1 MFKSFGKKGGKNG
14 MSDEQRKR
22 RADAQ
27 AAKARDKIV
36 ALTKDLQK
44 ANEDNRE
51 LLQKYNKV
59 SEEFDELEDK
69 AADLEE
75 RVDTLTSEL
84 KQANEEKAQACN
96 DKIKAEEDLRF
107 AEAMKSNALGEVEGL
122 EIKLKEALG
131 ELEMRAK
138 NESSLEDQL
147 TKQAGEMGKL
157 KDKLRTETHQNS
169 ISGGVIEDL
178 KADIEKLKTTI
189 ENNCLAKKKEIDI
202 NFMREAD
209 TCSFMNRIIWG
220 QRDQIQ
226 KLRNEADRYLEV
238 KRADHRAEQRQ
249 VCRTRIRENV
259 EKLTKQQHELLLLLG
274 DPMHFTKT
282 KSLVSIAQRS
292 EMTHTV
298 IQKNQRTLASVNQA
312 SAAIDEFTEAA
323 ENGDNDRL
331 LFLLN
336 EVGISINSIDSGGF
350 TALQAASKR
359 NQIGTVKLLIKEGAD
374 LEACH
379 DWAPSLAIAASEGF
393 LDVVK
398 LLLAKGAMLHA
409 RDVDART
416 ALMCAANKGHPDVV
430 EFLLRP
436 SQDLELQDRD
446 GSTALHLC
454 CNAPGE
460 FEGGVLAK
468 RRAETMHC
476 LVRRGVNVEAAD
488 RFGNTALHVCA
499 ISDNTS
505 CSKILVG
512 YGADLG
518 AVNRAKQTPAD
529 TGRHY
534 KHIKFTKW
542 INGVLRILYERRK
555 SAEREAQQKMWEL
568 DQQQMK

>member
-1 MFKSFGKKGGKNG
+1 MMWYAGVEVTGAAEATAQSTAFTLLHNETLESGRYVPNYDEDDAKNDIMTLLYPNFVFLPVLTNKGAALNFGDNRLADLQARVQHALAHMPTIKADATHMSALPPFLLSTSAFPFEKPTCDGSGCVMMYIMPQLIAWVFMVTLQALLTAIGREKERSIKESLLLSG
-14 MSDEQRKR
+14 MSQWAYFGSWLCSKLI
-22 RADAQ
+22 DAIPPC
-27 AAKARDKIV
+27 IV
-36 ALTKDLQK
+36 WVGGAYALRCIEHQYFLPVLAVTYLYALQIIAFALCVQTFFK
-44 ANEDNRE
+44 TQQSMFMGSIMC
-51 LLQKYNKV
+51 LLVV
-59 SEEFDELEDK
+59 SL
-69 AADLEE
+69 
-75 RVDTLTSEL
+75 
-84 KQANEEKAQACN
+84 C
-96 DKIKAEEDLRF
+96 
-107 AEAMKSNALGEVEGL
+107 
-122 EIKLKEALG
+122 
-131 ELEMRAK
+131 
-138 NESSLEDQL
+138 
-147 TKQAGEMGKL
+147 
-157 KDKLRTETHQNS
+157 
-169 ISGGVIEDL
+169 
-178 KADIEKLKTTI
+178 
-189 ENNCLAKKKEIDI
+189 
-202 NFMREAD
+202 
-209 TCSFMNRIIWG
+209 
-220 QRDQIQ
+220 
-226 KLRNEADRYLEV
+226 YYP
-238 KRADHRAEQRQ
+238 
-249 VCRTRIRENV
+249 IR
-259 EKLTKQQHELLLLLG
+259 LLG
-274 DPMHFTKT
+274 
-282 KSLVSIAQRS
+282 
-292 EMTHTV
+292 
-298 IQKNQRTLASVNQA
+298 
-312 SAAIDEFTEAA
+312 ID
-323 ENGDNDRL
+323 
-331 LFLLN
+331 
-336 EVGISINSIDSGGF
+336 
-350 TALQAASKR
+350 
-359 NQIGTVKLLIKEGAD
+359 KEGAD